1 MRRQQTG
8 RVAATA
14 VNSVSGG
21 TAAFF
26 ISVLILVSIVG
37 AANGMILTGPRVYYA
52 MARGGLFFRAFGT
65 VSARFRAPV
74 FAIVIQGV
82 CAACLTLLGTF
93 QELFTYVI
101 FTAWIFY
108 GLAVAGVI
116 VLRMRRPELER
127 PFRAPGYPW
136 LPALFAI
143 AALGITVSAAVS
155 SPLHALLGVGLMLT
169 GLPVYAVFLA
179 RAKNQSASPS
189 RASGSST
196 QGGSRS

>member
-1 MRRQQTG
+1 M
-8 RVAATA
+8 
-14 VNSVSGG
+14 NSVSGG
-21 TAAFF
+21 TAALF
-26 ISVLILVSIVG
+26 IPVLILVSIVG

-52 MARGGLFFRAFGT
+52 MVREGLFFRAFGT

-82 CAACLTLLGTF
+82 WAACLTLLGTF

-127 PFRAPGYPW
+127 PFREPGYPVERRDSCD
-136 LPALFAI
+136 LSPGFGPPKSPLSVTV
-143 AALGITVSAAVS
+143 ITVGECS
-155 SPLHALLGVGLMLT
+155 
-169 GLPVYAVFLA
+169 F
-179 RAKNQSASPS
+179 R
-189 RASGSST
+189 
-196 QGGSRS
+196 